1 MDYALLASLIGFT
14 AIGSITPGPNNI
26 LLMSQGMRIG
36 FTRCIP
42 YIIGVAVGFASLLTA
57 SIFGLGT
64 LTDRY
69 GFVLKLI
76 TVLGALWLAWLAWG
90 YLKAGKKSKSDDEG
104 SEVKADDAAVD
115 SGRYLGFKE
124 AVLFQWVNPKGL
136 IFAIGA
142 AAGFT
147 TLHPNIWVRLVVIVG
162 IFNIAGAI
170 GNILWAAAGGVMN
183 TMLSNGRWAAM
194 LNIIMGL
201 VILATA
207 VYILIAGFAPH

>member
-1 MDYALLASLIGFT
+1 MDYALLASLIGYT
-14 AIGSITPGPNNI
+14 VSGSITPGPNNI

-69 GFVLKLI
+69 GFALKLI

-90 YLKAGKKSKSDDEG
+90 FLKSG
-104 SEVKADDAAVD
+104 VMPKADQGEKDKASGAMD
-115 SGRYLGFKE
+115 EGRYLGFKE

-136 IFAIGA
+136 IFAIVA
-142 AAGFT
+142 AAGYT

-183 TMLSNGRWAAM
+183 TMLSHGRWAAM

-207 VYILIAGFAPH
+207 VFILIAGFAPHK

>member
-36 FTRCIP
+36 FSRCIP

-69 GFVLKLI
+69 GFVLKII

-90 YLKAGKKSKSDDEG
+90 FLKSGVAAKSEQGGEDKASVAIDE
-104 SEVKADDAAVD
+104 
-115 SGRYLGFKE
+115 GRYLGFKA

-162 IFNIAGAI
+162 IFNISGAI

-183 TMLSNGRWAAM
+183 KMLSHGRWAAM

-201 VILATA
+201 VILETA
-207 VYILIAGFAPH
+207 IYILIAGFAPHK